1 MGYALQD
8 LVEVLPFTRQP
19 EGDEVIIGRPETG
32 VFLALPAEAIEILDD
47 LAAGKSVGDAQESFA
62 CIHHETPDVA
72 DLLGYLEGKGFVRKR
87 DGESPAA
94 NFPPTPAGSA
104 PPNLHYHFANI
115 PQSFARSVFGPPAMR
130 LYLLLIGVAFV
141 LVAQVPSLIPNGRS
155 LYFTESRTAKVLVV
169 LFISVFSIF
178 VHEFC
183 HLLAARAAGVKSRIG
198 IGNRLWILVA
208 ETDLTGLWAVP
219 RNQRYLPLLA
229 GPVSDGVFASLII
242 IPLYARATGHLSLPP
257 GVVEVARAS
266 LLICLAR
273 LLWQCF
279 FFVRTDLYYVIT
291 TFFGCKSL
299 MRDTQLFLQNQ
310 VARFFPSVPRTDQSR
325 ISSTEMRVVKAYSI
339 LWLLGRGLAFV
350 SLVVVTFPALFGYL
364 QDITKVLGRG
374 YASNPYDVVDILV
387 VSMVNLIPLTLGL
400 GLWLAGLMKRS
411 RT

>member
-1 MGYALQD
+1 VGYALKD

-32 VFLALPAEAIEILDD
+32 IFLALPAEAIEILDD
-47 LAAGKSVGDAQESFA
+47 LAAGKSVGDAQESFIR
-62 CIHHETPDVA
+62 IHHETPDIA

-87 DGESPAA
+87 DGESLVPNFAPA
-94 NFPPTPAGSA
+94 TSSSA
-104 PPNLHYHFANI
+104 PPNLRYHFANI
-115 PQSFARSVFGPPAMR
+115 PESVARRAFGPTAMR
-130 LYLLLIGVAFV
+130 LYLLLIGVAFA
-141 LVAQVPSLIPNGRS
+141 LVAQVPSLIPSGRS
-155 LYFTESRTAKVLVV
+155 LYFTESRTAKVLII
-169 LFISVFSIF
+169 LFVSIFSIF

-219 RNQRYLPLLA
+219 RNKRYLPLLA

-242 IPLYARATGHLSLPP
+242 IPLYARAAGHLSLPP
-257 GVVEVARAS
+257 GVVEIARAS

-279 FFVRTDLYYVIT
+279 FFVRTDFYYVIT

-299 MRDTQLFLQNQ
+299 MRDTQVFLQNQ
-310 VARFFPSVPRTDQSR
+310 VARLFPSVPQTDQSR
-325 ISSTEMRVVKAYSI
+325 IPSAELRVIKAYSI
-339 LWLLGRGLAFV
+339 LWLLGRGLAFL
-350 SLVVVTFPALFGYL
+350 SLFFITFPALSGYL
-364 QDITKVLGRG
+364 RDMMKVLERG
-374 YASNPYDVVDILV
+374 STSNPYDVVDILV

-400 GLWLAGLMKRS
+400 SLWLASLMKRS